1 MEGLRESHTKL
12 RGFPSAESPTVNPMA
27 RVRSTETITRSASR
41 VGTPRRR
48 RARRNSGEND
58 SLLTHLTIES
68 FLETHCNLPIAA
80 HSVMV

>member
-27 RVRSTETITRSASR
+27 RVGSTETITRSAPR
-41 VGTPRRR
+41 VGTPRR